1 MPLASLAHAFSLRR
15 SIPSLRSPLP
25 RFGISLKQINSRMT
39 SEAGP
44 SRAAGRYRRCRSP
57 DEDRL
62 ALSAEKGWLGLDP
75 NGEASPKL
83 LGLPRQVDRQVPI

>member
-1 MPLASLAHAFSLRR
+1 MLYAAR
-15 SIPSLRSPLP
+15 
-25 RFGISLKQINSRMT
+25 INSRMT

-75 NGEASPKL
+75 NGDPKL